1 MYAIGFQGVWFD
13 LGVLVGSPPPSPSP
27 GAVTGAGGSA
37 PRQYWGPQKTN
48 MRNAFMIEDLKK
60 RAQELDKIERAK
72 LAALMY
78 IVTEENEYE

>member
-1 MYAIGFQGVWFD
+1 MYAIGLQGVWFD

-48 MRNAFMIEDLKK
+48 MRNAFMIEGLRK
-60 RAQELDKIERAK
+60 QVAK
-72 LAALMY
+72 LDVEERSKLLMILAAF
-78 IVTEENEYE
+78 EEEEL